1 VLEQEPMPE
10 LHPFQSL
17 DNVIVTPHIASRT
30 FGNIQRQGERAARN
44 LINYL
49 NGDSDYVQANK
60 F

>member
-1 VLEQEPMPE
+1 